1 MPELQKMRSDGGVG
15 DDGGS
20 RGDAQ
25 GQGYRRGELKR
36 EILAQGWDREEGRL
50 LVKEG
55 CEY

>member
-25 GQGYRRGELKR
+25 GQGYRGELKR

>member
-1 MPELQKMRSDGGVG
+1 MRSDGGGG

-25 GQGYRRGELKR
+25 GQGYRGELKR